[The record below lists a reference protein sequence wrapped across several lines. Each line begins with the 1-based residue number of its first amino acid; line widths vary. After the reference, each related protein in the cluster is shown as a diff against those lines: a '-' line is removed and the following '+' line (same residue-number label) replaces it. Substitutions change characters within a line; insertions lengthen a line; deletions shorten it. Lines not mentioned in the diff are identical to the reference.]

1 VGGGLIFQPTINPT
15 TVPAGS
21 LILVANNRLALTTEE
36 GGMLGMR
43 GYFMID
49 PNNPLLA
56 DDIAEQ
62 AKDGRVYLS
71 FKKPTTTSIP
81 VAPEA
86 EQAVQPKVRKVMYDG
101 QIYILR
107 GEEVYTITGHRV
119 K

>member
-1 VGGGLIFQPTINPT
+1 
-15 TVPAGS
+15 
-21 LILVANNRLALTTEE
+21 
-36 GGMLGMR
+36 
-43 GYFMID
+43 
-49 PNNPLLA
+49 LLA

-71 FKKPTTTSIP
+71 FQKPTTTSIP

-86 EQAVQPKVRKVMYDG
+86 EQQAQPKVRKVMYDG